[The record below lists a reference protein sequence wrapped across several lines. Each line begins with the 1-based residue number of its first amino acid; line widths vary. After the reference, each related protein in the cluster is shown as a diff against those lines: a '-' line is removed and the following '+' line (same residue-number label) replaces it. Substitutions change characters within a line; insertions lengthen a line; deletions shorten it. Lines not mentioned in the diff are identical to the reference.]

1 MSQRYRNFLSW
12 LEARRAQIT
21 QKDKDA
27 HTRQISKHQGMQD
40 AVQHYKDQL
49 LAACTSQWL
58 RNKQQL
64 HGQVVQRAEQLALE
78 AMDQLQDTLGSLLKL
93 KGKLSVSTTVCGLG
107 AVWSLFNAL
116 DKWEPTAA
124 RGNGRLSGK
133 LPGTKGPDA
142 LVPETRDLTM
152 KQMVEAAMDCGPV
165 PRAAAQLVVWG
176 GALGVSAVSTAASVS
191 EVPTESWARYWPCHS
206 RLPTVSAAP
215 RGALVTVCAT
225 ASRQAGSVDGWT
237 SGQRTAQQQT
247 LAGIIAP
254 LNLCCERR

>member
-27 HTRQISKHQGMQD
+27 YTRQISKHQGMQD

-78 AMDQLQDTLGSLLKL
+78 AMDKLQDTLGRQLKL
-93 KGKLSVSTTVCGLG
+93 EGKLSVSKTVCGLG

-124 RGNGRLSGK
+124 RGNGRLSGRP
-133 LPGTKGPDA
+133 PGTKGPDA

-152 KQMVEAAMDCGPV
+152 KQMVEAAMDAGLCPER
-165 PRAAAQLVVWG
+165 PLSWWF
-176 GALGVSAVSTAASVS
+176 GAG
-191 EVPTESWARYWPCHS
+191 H
-206 RLPTVSAAP
+206 
-215 RGALVTVCAT
+215 
-225 ASRQAGSVDGWT
+225 
-237 SGQRTAQQQT
+237 
-247 LAGIIAP
+247 
-254 LNLCCERR
+254 

>member
-1 MSQRYRNFLSW
+1 MQPPAAQQPAAASRRRRHQAKGPDLNGDELMSQRYRNFLSW

-27 HTRQISKHQGMQD
+27 YTRQISKHQGMQD

-78 AMDQLQDTLGSLLKL
+78 AMDKLQDTLGRQLKL
-93 KGKLSVSTTVCGLG
+93 EGKLSVSKTVCGLG

-124 RGNGRLSGK
+124 RGNGRLSGRP
-133 LPGTKGPDA
+133 PGTKGPDA

-152 KQMVEAAMDCGPV
+152 KQMVEAAMDAGLCPER
-165 PRAAAQLVVWG
+165 PLSWWF
-176 GALGVSAVSTAASVS
+176 GAG
-191 EVPTESWARYWPCHS
+191 H
-206 RLPTVSAAP
+206 
-215 RGALVTVCAT
+215 
-225 ASRQAGSVDGWT
+225 
-237 SGQRTAQQQT
+237 
-247 LAGIIAP
+247 
-254 LNLCCERR
+254 

>member
-191 EVPTESWARYWPCHS
+191 GVPTELGPTNSVGGAIGGARLY
-206 RLPTVSAAP
+206 VP
-215 RGALVTVCAT
+215 RPHRKWGQWVAGPVD
-225 ASRQAGSVDGWT
+225 SRQPGSKHLRASLHHSIHAESSADRTDG
-237 SGQRTAQQQT
+237 
-247 LAGIIAP
+247 
-254 LNLCCERR
+254 